1 MKKITG
7 KKKLFLYACSG
18 LGVNMLNVIVGSYLC
33 SALLIGGFADED
45 IGRWTYLDKDLV
57 IAALWGTLVIVAKVI
72 DGLIDLP
79 FSHFIDNLKT
89 RWGRKKPA
97 LLIGFVPMIIA
108 YLLFLVPLSP
118 EANVLNTLWFAALLC
133 IFYGFYTMTMLAFYS
148 TFAEVTEN
156 ETDLLF
162 LSNAKSICDVVYFS
176 INFALVPLFV
186 SLGFNIKIVAL
197 FFLPLALTMLIP
209 FFMLK
214 EDKKAIME
222 EKVTRKRTTVVQ
234 SIAFAFKD
242 KPFIKW
248 LGVLCVMNLGLQ
260 LFLSGINEYFST
272 TNINMTFVMAPCF
285 APVPFTIFI
294 YNRLVKKRGLAFGY
308 RYVLLTF
315 SVAMALM
322 GLCRHIPENLLL
334 PYAIFCGMIASF
346 AIGAFFSVTYTVP
359 SQRGALR
366 IQETAAASS
375 MYFAIQGLFEAA
387 SAGIATG
394 GILVFLKQ
402 YDLVG
407 WLTLVVAFFCLS
419 AFALSYFLPKTI
431 TMMGIENKKQ

>member
-33 SALLIGGFADED
+33 SALLVGGFAEED
-45 IGRWTYLDKDLV
+45 IGRWTYAEKNLV

-89 RWGRKKPA
+89 RWGRRKPA
-97 LLIGFVPMIIA
+97 ILIGFIPMIIA
-108 YLLFLVPLSP
+108 YLLFLVPLSS
-118 EANVLNTLWFAALLC
+118 EANVLNTIWFAALLC
-133 IFYGFYTMTMLAFYS
+133 VFYGCYTMTMLGFYS

-156 ETDLLF
+156 ETDLVF
-162 LSNAKSICDVVYFS
+162 LSNAKSVCDVIYFS

-209 FFMLK
+209 FLMLK

-222 EKVTRKRTTVVQ
+222 EKVTRKRI
-234 SIAFAFKD
+234 SIFKSIIFAFKD
-242 KPFIKW
+242 KPFIQW
-248 LGVLCVMNLGLQ
+248 LFVLCVMNLGLQ

-272 TNINMTFVMAPCF
+272 TDINMTFVMAPCF
-285 APVPFTIFI
+285 APVPFTIII
-294 YNRLVKKRGLAFGY
+294 YNKLVKKYGLGFGY
-308 RYVLLTF
+308 RYVLIAC
-315 SVAMALM
+315 SVGMGLM
-322 GLCRHIPENLLL
+322 GFVRFLPESLLL
-334 PYAIFCGMIASF
+334 PYAIGCGMIVSL
-346 AIGAFFSVTYTVP
+346 AIGAFFAVTYTVP
-359 SQRGALR
+359 AQRAALR
-366 IQETAAASS
+366 QNETTAASS
-375 MYFAIQGLFEAA
+375 MYFAIQGLFEAV

-394 GILVFLKQ
+394 GILVFMKEYGLIP
-402 YDLVG
+402 Y
-407 WLTLVVAFFCLS
+407 LTITVAFFCMAACVLS
-419 AFALSYFLPKTI
+419 FFLPKTI
-431 TMMGIENKKQ
+431 TMMGKENK